1 MTSIDELIN
10 NPTLT
15 IEWLEPRPGA
25 EADGTK
31 THAHVTLSAT
41 VGDVIRMARA
51 YHLKQHADKPMLSD
65 RELLEEFM
73 VVHWANRK
81 TEPPHAPYPPIGYV
95 QRDNG
100 IRGPGFSSW
109 LEPVYTRPPTT
120 TIPSH
125 DQP

>member
-51 YHLKQHADKPMLSD
+51 ARRNPGQVAMSD
-65 RELLEEFM
+65 RELLEDFM

-81 TEPPHAPYPPIGYV
+81 NEPAHSPYPPTGYV
-95 QRDNG
+95 VRDNG